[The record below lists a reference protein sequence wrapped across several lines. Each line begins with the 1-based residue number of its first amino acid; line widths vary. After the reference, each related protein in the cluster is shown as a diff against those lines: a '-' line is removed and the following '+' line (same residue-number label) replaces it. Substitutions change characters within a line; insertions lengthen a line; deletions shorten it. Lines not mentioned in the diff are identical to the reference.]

1 MSMRERAKEPLRC
14 YGAGLASCARNLKY
28 RILSGVLNRVA
39 TAEMHHAALLLGYDL
54 ALGHGREG
62 IFRYLDE
69 FSVGTE
75 IGLAVRYGEP
85 GEREEAVEALVLE
98 LCLFG

>member
-1 MSMRERAKEPLRC
+1 MSMRERASERLRH
-14 YGAGLASCARNLKY
+14 YGSGLASCAWNVKY
-28 RILSGVLNRVA
+28 RIFRAVLNRVA

-69 FSVGTE
+69 FSIGTE

-85 GEREEAVEALVLE
+85 GEREGAVEALVLE
-98 LCLFG
+98 LCMF